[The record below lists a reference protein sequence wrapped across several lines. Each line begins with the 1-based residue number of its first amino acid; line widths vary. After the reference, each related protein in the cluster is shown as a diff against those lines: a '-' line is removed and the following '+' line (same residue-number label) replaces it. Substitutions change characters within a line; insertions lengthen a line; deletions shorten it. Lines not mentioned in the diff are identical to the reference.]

1 MSAHLHQHP
10 LMLTMPTILMILLAL
25 MWFGFS
31 EAGGLVAVMAVVTL
45 YVALNIFEGTKAT
58 DRSLIEME

>member
-1 MSAHLHQHP
+1 
-10 LMLTMPTILMILLAL
+10 MLTMPTILMILLAV